1 MADIRETLHVDA
13 TAEHVYAMVSDL
25 PRMGEWSPECDRVT
39 WRDGASGARPGAK
52 FLGHNR
58 VGAVR
63 WTTFGEVVVAE
74 PGRNLAFE
82 VTAGPVALS
91 RWEYFFVPDE
101 DGSGCTV
108 AEEWTDRRPAWY
120 RFVADRAFGNRMRTN
135 AQGIRATLLALRR
148 AAETRQLS

>member
-1 MADIRETLHVDA
+1 MPDIHQTIHVDA
-13 TAEHVYAMVSDL
+13 PADDVYALLADL

-39 WRDGASGARPGAK
+39 WRGGASGAVRGAG
-52 FLGHNR
+52 FIGHNR

-63 WTTFGEVVVAE
+63 WVTFGEVVAAE

-82 VTAGPVALS
+82 ISAGPVPLS

-101 DGSGCTV
+101 GGSGCTV

-120 RFVADRAFGNRMRTN
+120 RFAADRAFGNRLRTN
-135 AQGIRATLLALRR
+135 TEGIRHTLLALRR
-148 AAETRQLS
+148 AAETRQPS